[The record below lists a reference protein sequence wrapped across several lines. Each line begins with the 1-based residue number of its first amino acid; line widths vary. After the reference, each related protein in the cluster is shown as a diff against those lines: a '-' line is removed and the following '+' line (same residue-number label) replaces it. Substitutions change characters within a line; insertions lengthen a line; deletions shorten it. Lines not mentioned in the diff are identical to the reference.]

1 MEPKELFVKVS
12 LQDLVK
18 IGVQKDMIDKLVA
31 SYEFGE
37 RSIYDLYAKPLLVTA
52 RDALQMLIGWN
63 RGGGIKVLLYYL
75 VGNPRYTKESLAH
88 IFDINLSNL
97 SEFDIARKNFIV
109 HDSDVS
115 RYIGAGRGDRSIICS
130 EGASNNT
137 LATQGEYTSITR
149 ADSNGLTILGKE
161 ATGSRVLNIG
171 SPNAIISLANQ
182 STITLDSG
190 GLRSLVVSMGWKER
204 IVSTYGG
211 NDDVYIFGDKTI
223 YTNIPADINVGKF
236 TGANVEVRGEG
247 CKLILDVPVATVF
260 CEHHT
265 EVSVRGREVV
275 LQPGVRY
282 KYDMDASKYIPE

>member
-1 MEPKELFVKVS
+1 MKPKELFVKVS

-18 IGVQKDMIDKLVA
+18 IGVQKDMIENLVA
-31 SYEFGE
+31 TYEFGE

-75 VGNPRYTKESLAH
+75 VNNPKYTKESLTH
-88 IFDINLSNL
+88 IFDINLNRL
-97 SEFDIARKNFIV
+97 TECNTAMKNFIIGE
-109 HDSDVS
+109 DDVAA
-115 RYIGAGRGDRSIICS
+115 YIGAGRSNHSIICS
-130 EGASNNT
+130 KDASNNT

-161 ATGSRVLNIG
+161 AIGSRVLNVG

-190 GLRSLVVSMGWKER
+190 GLRSLVVSLGWKER

-211 NDDVYIFGDKTI
+211 NDDVYIFGNKTV
-223 YTNIPADINVGKF
+223 YTNIPNDINVGKF
-236 TGANVEVRGEG
+236 TGANVEVRGED
-247 CKLILDVPVATVF
+247 CKLILDVPVATIF

-265 EVSVRGREVV
+265 EISVRGREVV

-282 KYDMDASKYIPE
+282 KYDMDVSKYVPE

>member
-1 MEPKELFVKVS
+1 MESKELFVKVS

-37 RSIYDLYAKPLLVTA
+37 RSIYDLYAKPLLVKA
-52 RDALQMLIGWN
+52 RDVLEMLIGWN
-63 RGGGIKVLLYYL
+63 RGGGIKTLLYYL
-75 VGNPRYTKESLAH
+75 VGSPKYTKESLAH
-88 IFDINLSNL
+88 IFDINLNNL
-97 SEFDIARKNFIV
+97 HECNAAMKNFIIGE
-109 HDSDVS
+109 SDVAS
-115 RYIGAGRGDRSIICS
+115 YIGAGRSDHSIICS
-130 EGASNNT
+130 EGAFNSV

-161 ATGSRVLNIG
+161 ATGSRVFNVG

-211 NDDVYIFGDKTI
+211 NDDVYIFGNKTI
-223 YTNIPADINVGKF
+223 YTNIPSDINVGKF
-236 TGANVEVRGEG
+236 TGANVEVRGED

-265 EVSVRGREVV
+265 EISVRGREVV

-282 KYDMDASKYIPE
+282 KYDMDVSEYVPE